1 MSDLD
6 ALKRALD
13 QMDMTL
19 ASRMQENLPR
29 DLAQVETHVVKHK
42 VSTSCDTPIRI

>member
-6 ALKRALD
+6 GLKRILD

-19 ASRMQENLPR
+19 SSRMQETLPR
-29 DLAQVETHVVKHK
+29 DLAQVEAMVVKHK
-42 VSTSCDTPIRI
+42 VCL